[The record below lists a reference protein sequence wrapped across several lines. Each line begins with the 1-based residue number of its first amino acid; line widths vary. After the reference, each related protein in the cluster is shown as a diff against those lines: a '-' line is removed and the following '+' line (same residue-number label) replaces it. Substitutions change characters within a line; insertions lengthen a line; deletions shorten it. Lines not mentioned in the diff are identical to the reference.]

1 MARVKRGTTV
11 KKKHKKIL
19 GLAKGYRGARS
30 KIFKRAHEA
39 VLHAGE
45 YAYHG
50 RKLKKRD
57 FRALWITHISQ
68 AAKLNGISYNLLI
81 STLKAQKIDL
91 NRKMLNELVVN
102 DNESFKKLVE
112 MVKA

>member
-1 MARVKRGTTV
+1 MARVKRGITV
-11 KKKHKKIL
+11 KKKHKKML
-19 GLAKGYRGARS
+19 SLAKGYRGSRS
-30 KIFKRAHEA
+30 KIYRRAHEA

-57 FRALWITHISQ
+57 FRSLWINHISH
-68 AAKLNGISYNLLI
+68 AVKENGLSY
-81 STLKAQKIDL
+81 SKFMQSLKTNKIEL
-91 NRKMLNELVVN
+91 NRKMLNDLVVN
-102 DNESFKKLVE
+102 DKESFKKLVD

>member
-1 MARVKRGTTV
+1 MARVKRGIVV
-11 KKKHKKIL
+11 KRKHKKML
-19 GLAKGYRGARS
+19 SMAKGYRGSRS
-30 KIFKRAHEA
+30 KIYRRAHEA

-45 YAYHG
+45 YAFAG

-68 AAKLNGISYNLLI
+68 AAKLNNISYSKFMDLLREKNI
-81 STLKAQKIDL
+81 AL

-102 DNESFKKLVE
+102 DNNSFKKLVQI
-112 MVKA
+112 VKA